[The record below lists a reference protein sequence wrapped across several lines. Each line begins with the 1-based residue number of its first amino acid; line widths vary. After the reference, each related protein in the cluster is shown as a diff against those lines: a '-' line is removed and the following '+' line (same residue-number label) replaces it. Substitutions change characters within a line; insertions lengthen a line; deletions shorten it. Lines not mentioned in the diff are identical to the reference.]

1 MLTEPLRQ
9 SEDMAVWPNPKRL
22 RDPALDVRGRAKTP
36 SCVLTHAC
44 ADAVAPNGTCPP
56 LANARCAGVFAP
68 RGKAMPKMTGGQAL
82 AKSLYREGVRV
93 IFGLPGVQLYHL
105 LDGLYDEPGI
115 RFITTRHEQ
124 ATTYMADGYARAG
137 GGIGTALVVPGPG
150 LQNASAGIGTAY
162 AASSPILVISGQ
174 IERDLIGVNRGML
187 HEVNDQMDPFRP
199 VTKWAARILKPQDV
213 PATVQEAFRQLKT
226 GRPRPVEIEIPPET
240 LAEEADIEL
249 LEPAN
254 ALRPAASAE
263 HIQ

>member
-1 MLTEPLRQ
+1 
-9 SEDMAVWPNPKRL
+9 
-22 RDPALDVRGRAKTP
+22 
-36 SCVLTHAC
+36 
-44 ADAVAPNGTCPP
+44 
-56 LANARCAGVFAP
+56 
-68 RGKAMPKMTGGQAL
+68 MPKMTGGQAL

-124 ATTYMADGYARAG
+124 ATSYMADGYARAG

-187 HEVNDQMDPFRP
+187 HEVNDQMDTIRP
-199 VTKWAARILKPQDV
+199 VTKWAARILQPQDV
-213 PATVQEAFRQLKT
+213 PATVHEAFRQLKT

-240 LAEEADIEL
+240 LAEEADIAL
-249 LEPAN
+249 LEPAHL
-254 ALRPAASAE
+254 LRPAASAE
-263 HIQ
+263 QIQTGAEVLRHAKQLLIIAGAGSSLPRPAPLCKRWRSSCTPP